1 MKHKQNITERIEAM
15 LKKGRSITPIQALDL
30 FGCFRLGARIWDLR
44 RSGYD
49 IQTLNHR
56 LPSGKIVAKYKLAKP

>member
-15 LKKGRSITPIQALDL
+15 LNKGRSITPIQALDL